1 MFKHRT
7 KHRLLWAVVLLV
19 ALMSQGCSR
28 SKPQPLGPLPLDSRA
43 PQEAIALTEQ
53 GSGAYQTQQFDDA
66 KMYFEQAVKMAPRL
80 GAAHYNL
87 ALALNAL
94 GDAQAAHDEFIE
106 AATLEPGHKV
116 IWDSP
121 ALRPY
126 GNPEATRPAQAAPNV
141 NNRRGPTSG
150 LGGIGSGS

>member
-1 MFKHRT
+1 MLKHRT
-7 KHRLLWAVVLLV
+7 TYRLLWVLILFMML
-19 ALMSQGCSR
+19 ANQACSR
-28 SKPQPLGPLPLDSRA
+28 SKPQALAPLPLDPRA
-43 PQEAIALTEQ
+43 SEEAIALTER

-66 KMYFEQAVKMAPRL
+66 KAYFEQAVKMAPRL

-126 GNPEATRPAQAAPNV
+126 GNPEVSRPAQAPPNV

-150 LGGIGSGS
+150 LGSIGSGS

>member
-1 MFKHRT
+1 MRSHGVT
-7 KHRLLWAVVLLV
+7 HRLLGMLVLFMAWATY
-19 ALMSQGCSR
+19 GCSG
-28 SKPQPLGPLPLDSRA
+28 SKPQPLVPLPLDSRA

-53 GSGAYQTQQFDDA
+53 GSGAYQSQQFDEA
-66 KMYFEQAVKMAPRL
+66 KVYFEQAVQMARRL
-80 GAAHYNL
+80 GVAHYNL

-94 GDAQAAHDEFIE
+94 GDAQGAHDEFIE

-121 ALRPY
+121 ALKPY
-126 GNPEATRPAQAAPNV
+126 GNPEVSRPAQAPPNV

>member
-1 MFKHRT
+1 MRRHGMT
-7 KHRLLWAVVLLV
+7 HRLLCLLMLFM
-19 ALMSQGCSR
+19 ALASAGCPR
-28 SKPQPLGPLPLDSRA
+28 SKPQPLIPLPLDSRA

-53 GSGAYQTQQFDDA
+53 GSGAYQSQQFDEA
-66 KMYFEQAVKMAPRL
+66 KQYFEQAVKMVPRL

-126 GNPEATRPAQAAPNV
+126 GNPEVSRPAQAPPSV

>member
-1 MFKHRT
+1 MFKQGT
-7 KHRLLWAVVLLV
+7 TYRLLWVMILLMTL
-19 ALMSQGCSR
+19 ASQGCSR
-28 SKPQPLGPLPLDSRA
+28 SKPQPLVPLPLDSRA
-43 PQEAIALTEQ
+43 SEEAIALTER
-53 GSGAYQTQQFDDA
+53 GSGAYETQQFDDA
-66 KMYFEQAVKMAPRL
+66 KAYFEQAVKMAPRL

-126 GNPEATRPAQAAPNV
+126 GNPEASRPAQAPPNV

>member
-1 MFKHRT
+1 MLTHGT
-7 KHRLLWAVVLLV
+7 HCRLLWVTILLM
-19 ALMSQGCSR
+19 ALACQGCSR
-28 SKPQPLGPLPLDSRA
+28 TKSQPLLPLPLDSRA
-43 PQEAIALTEQ
+43 PQEAIALTDQ
-53 GSGAYQTQQFDDA
+53 GSGAYQAQQFDEA
-66 KMYFEQAVKMAPRL
+66 KVFFEQAVRMAPRL

-94 GDAQAAHDEFIE
+94 GDAQGAHDEFIE

-126 GNPEATRPAQAAPNV
+126 GNPEVSRPATAPPTV

-150 LGGIGSGS
+150 LGGLGSGS